1 MTRYSLPDLGWSP
14 RHAAQLTDADTDPP
28 TAARITTVSRT
39 QLRALS
45 PDGLL
50 TLLVPSDRRTS
61 DFATGDWILTDPE
74 RTQVTRLLDRDTLL
88 QRRGAGE
95 SHYAQLIAA
104 NVDTLA
110 IVTSCNADYNEA
122 RLERYLALAASA
134 GCLPLIVLTKPDM
147 AEDADDYL
155 SRANRLSPLARAITL
170 NAKDADAAQ
179 ALAAW
184 AGPGQTLALVG
195 SSGVGKTTLANALTG
210 AKAATAGIRE
220 DDARGRHTTTARGL
234 SQTRFG
240 GWLIDTPG
248 MRSLPLN
255 DAALGIGAVFAD
267 IEALAEAC
275 RFRDCA
281 HETEPGCAVQAAIA
295 EGTLDAGRLARY
307 AKLSREDAQNS
318 EALLQPRARAQEFRK
333 SAKTT
338 TDAGRHRRGKRP

>member
-1 MTRYSLPDLGWSP
+1 MTPNW
-14 RHAAQLTDADTDPP
+14 P
-28 TAARITTVSRT
+28 TAKTKAKPPEITTVARDR
-39 QLRALS
+39 LRALS
-45 PDGLL
+45 PDGAL
-50 TLLVPSDRRTS
+50 TLLIPSNQRSS
-61 DFATGDWILTDPE
+61 DYATGDWILTDPE
-74 RTQVTRLLDRDTLL
+74 RTQVLRRLDRDTLL

-95 SHYAQLIAA
+95 SPHAQLIAA

-147 AEDADDYL
+147 CDDADEYL
-155 SRANRLSPLARAITL
+155 KRANRLSPLAHAVTL
-170 NAKDADAAQ
+170 NAKDPDAAE

-210 AKAATAGIRE
+210 GDAATAGIRE

-234 SQTRFG
+234 ARTRMG

-248 MRSLPLN
+248 MRAIALS
-255 DAALGIGAVFAD
+255 DAADGIGAVFAD
-267 IEALAEAC
+267 IEELAENC

-281 HETEPGCAVQAAIA
+281 HETEPGCAVQAAIRNG
-295 EGTLDAGRLARY
+295 ELDAARVARY
-307 AKLSREDAQNS
+307 AKLSREDAMNS
-318 EALLQPRARAQEFRK
+318 EAVHQSRAREKGLHKMYRSTQN
-333 SAKTT
+333 
-338 TDAGRHRRGKRP
+338 AGRKKKGS